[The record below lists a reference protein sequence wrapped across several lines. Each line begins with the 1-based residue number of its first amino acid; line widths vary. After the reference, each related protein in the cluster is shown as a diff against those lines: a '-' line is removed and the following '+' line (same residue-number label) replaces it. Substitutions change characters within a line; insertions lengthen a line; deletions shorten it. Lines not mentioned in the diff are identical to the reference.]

1 MKVSKATKKALSVCM
16 SMLLTVNTCSA
27 MNLIAADNESTE
39 LPTELSTAASDTTTT
54 TTMAVSTTA
63 SATTTLTAATE
74 APATT
79 TASALETESEET
91 TTTSAVTTEATA
103 MAELKLNSKIED
115 NKVTLTWNK
124 VSDED
129 GFGYQLFRRE
139 DGSDWEVRSIWNE
152 KEKVDVLNIYPAQPF
167 LEEWMTS
174 PIGETETPAGKDL
187 MNISSVYFDDF
198 NSDPATYLYNEDGSW
213 KYDVLFVGAAD
224 YNSGFDFSNE
234 AAEEV
239 TKFEKSGRGVLF
251 GHDTLGAGLGYTYF
265 NTFAED
271 LGILIGAR
279 NTSASNIATVVKTG
293 VMTDYPW
300 TIRGTLDIPSCH
312 TTGQYALDATVW
324 MTLGTGDI
332 IDAETGAIGNFYLI
346 TNNNLGMIQTGH
358 SNGQATDDERKVL
371 ANTLFFLYQ
380 NSDSTN
386 AVDGAFTDRKAPQ
399 KPDVSDSNVDQGKI
413 LLSVHAKDEPTVYEY
428 YVSAVSEKESKVV
441 SSSNIVQEESLSGI
455 AGFVVKVTDSDKETP
470 EIIEYEDDKE
480 TVKNIIPA
488 DEEGKAEFEVELDDT
503 VISQYV
509 HIFAVDNEN
518 NISEELI
525 VPVNDYVKLGDV
537 NFDGEVN
544 AVDASLILAEY
555 ARISTK
561 QPAAF
566 TEKQFVA
573 GEVDGNGI
581 IDAGDAS
588 LVLVYYSYLSTGGE
602 LDDMRDWLKIVDFSA
617 IKEKLAE

>member
-1 MKVSKATKKALSVCM
+1 MKLSKSTKKTLSVCM

-27 MNLIAADNESTE
+27 MKLIAADNDSAEKQNE
-39 LPTELSTAASDTTTT
+39 QAVTAT
-54 TTMAVSTTA
+54 V
-63 SATTTLTAATE
+63 
-74 APATT
+74 TT
-79 TASALETESEET
+79 TAAAT
-91 TTTSAVTTEATA
+91 TTTSAVTTTTAATTTISA
-103 MAELKLNSKIED
+103 DLKELKLNSKVED
-115 NKVTLTWNK
+115 NKVTLSWNK

-139 DGSDWEVRSIWNE
+139 NGSDWEVRSIWNE

-187 MNISSVYFDDF
+187 MNISSVYFSDF

-224 YNSGFDFSNE
+224 YNSGFDFSDE
-234 AAEEV
+234 ATKEV

-251 GHDTLGAGLGYTYF
+251 GHDTLGAGLGYPNF

-271 LGILIGAR
+271 LGIVIGSR
-279 NTSASNIATVVKTG
+279 YIVGSEKATVVKTG

-300 TIRGTLDIPSCH
+300 TIRGTLDIPTCH
-312 TTGQYALDATVW
+312 ATGQYALDATVW
-324 MTLGTGDI
+324 MTLSDDDI

-399 KPDVSDSNVDQGKI
+399 KPDASGSYAGDGKM
-413 LLSVHAKDEPTVYEY
+413 LLTQTIPVPVTSL
-428 YVSAVSEKESKVV
+428 SAVSEKEGREAA
-441 SSSNIVQEESLSGI
+441 SSNIVKEESLSGI
-455 AGFVVKVTDSDKETP
+455 KGFVVRVTDSDKETP

-488 DEEGKAEFEVELDDT
+488 DENGKAKIEAELDDT

-518 NISEELI
+518 NVSEELI
-525 VPVNDYVKLGDV
+525 VPVNDNVKLGDV

-581 IDAGDAS
+581 IDAADAS
-588 LVLVYYSYLSTGGE
+588 FVLVYYSYLATGGE
-602 LDDMRDWLKIVDFSA
+602 LDDMREWMKITDFSA
-617 IKEKLAE
+617 IEKTQAE

>member
-1 MKVSKATKKALSVCM
+1 MKLSKATKKTLSVCI

-27 MNLIAADNESTE
+27 LKLIAADNDSAEKQNE
-39 LPTELSTAASDTTTT
+39 PAAAVSATTTT
-54 TTMAVSTTA
+54 TTAVTTTA
-63 SATTTLTAATE
+63 AATTT
-74 APATT
+74 TT
-79 TASALETESEET
+79 
-91 TTTSAVTTEATA
+91 AVTTAA
-103 MAELKLNSKIED
+103 LKELKLNSKAED
-115 NKVTLTWNK
+115 NKVTLSWDK
-124 VSDED
+124 ISDEE
-129 GFGYQLFRRE
+129 GIGYQLFRRE
-139 DGSDWEVRSIWNE
+139 NGSDWEVRSIWNE
-152 KEKVDVLNIYPAQPF
+152 NEKVDVLNIYPAQPF

-187 MNISSVYFDDF
+187 MNISSVYFSDF

-224 YNSGFDFSNE
+224 YNSGFDFSDE
-234 AAEEV
+234 ATKEV

-251 GHDTLGAGLGYTYF
+251 GHDTLSAGLGYPNF

-271 LGILIGAR
+271 LGIVIGSR
-279 NTSASNIATVVKTG
+279 YIVGSEKATVVKTG

-300 TIRGTLDIPSCH
+300 TIRGTLDIPTCH
-312 TTGQYALDATVW
+312 ATGQYALDATVW
-324 MTLGTGDI
+324 MTLSDDDI

-358 SNGQATDDERKVL
+358 SNGQATDDERKVI

-399 KPDVSDSNVDQGKI
+399 KPDASGSYASGGKM
-413 LLSVHAKDEPTVYEY
+413 LLSVKAEDEPTVYDY
-428 YVSAVSEKESKVV
+428 YVSAVSEKEGREAA
-441 SSSNIVQEESLSGI
+441 SSNIVQEKALSGI

-488 DEEGKAEFEVELDDT
+488 DEDGKAKIEVELDDT
-503 VISQYV
+503 VLSQYV
-509 HIFAVDNEN
+509 HVFAVDNEN
-518 NISEELI
+518 NVSEELI
-525 VPVNDYVKLGDV
+525 VPVNDQVKLGDV

-555 ARISTK
+555 ARISTN

-566 TEKQFVA
+566 TEKQFAA

-581 IDAGDAS
+581 IDAADAS

-602 LDDMRDWLKIVDFSA
+602 LDDMRDWLKVADLSDIED
-617 IKEKLAE
+617 KQTE